1 MIGWIYK
8 NILGN
13 PHPPQELSLKKN
25 SFLYVLAVMQLH
37 EIYFTVGLGLF

>member
-13 PHPPQELSLKKN
+13 PRPPQAFFKKN